1 MGKLPDLELEKRR
14 FAICQR
20 LVEVTQALIE
30 QNKNQAK
37 ETVERTP
44 EIESLKENQQET
56 DPWDNHTMNM
66 ETKHQGQRE
75 LDNRVV
81 ADTED

>member
-1 MGKLPDLELEKRR
+1 M
-14 FAICQR
+14 
-20 LVEVTQALIE
+20 TQALIE

-37 ETVERTP
+37 EIIERTP

-66 ETKHQGQRE
+66 KTKHQGQQE
-75 LDNRVV
+75 PDNRVV
-81 ADTED
+81 ADTKDQQDIPKVKDNWPKNLWDQV